1 MLSARTIL
9 KPLCASELWRLRRG
23 SLRVLISQQRTL
35 TEWALLLALV
45 AMWGSSFMFNKLG
58 VATVSPAT
66 LVAARLTLGALTMLA
81 LLHARGVRL
90 PPFGPIWG
98 AYAVLGIVGNAAP
111 FFLITW
117 AQQVVDSAL
126 AGILI
131 AAMPLGT
138 LVLAH
143 FLVPDER
150 MRPNRVLGF
159 ALGFG
164 GIVFLMEP
172 AAVAGL
178 GGSAGQILSQLAVL
192 CGALC
197 YSANSVMARL
207 LIKTDF
213 MTAAAGTL
221 LIAAALMLP
230 IAIVHD
236 RPWTLHPSSTSVA
249 AILWLGIGPTAVAT
263 ILYFRLISSAGPT
276 FMSLVNYLSPAVAV
290 FLGVTLLGEQ
300 PGVSAY
306 AGLMLIL
313 AGIALS
319 QWRHR

>member
-1 MLSARTIL
+1 M
-9 KPLCASELWRLRRG
+9 ASVRRG
-23 SLRVLISQQRTL
+23 SRRICMSQQRTL

-58 VATVSPAT
+58 VATVPPAT
-66 LVAARLTLGALTMLA
+66 LVAARLTLGTLAMLA
-81 LLHARGVRL
+81 LLHARGLRL
-90 PPFGPIWG
+90 PPIGPIWG

-143 FLVPDER
+143 LLVPGER
-150 MRPNRVLGF
+150 MTSNRVLGF
-159 ALGFG
+159 LLGFG

-172 AAVAGL
+172 AAVAGV
-178 GGSAGQILSQLAVL
+178 GGSAIQILSQLAVL

-207 LIKTDF
+207 LIKSDF
-213 MTAAAGTL
+213 MVAAAGTL

-230 IAIVHD
+230 IAVVHD
-236 RPWTLHPSSTSVA
+236 QPWTLHPSFTSVS
-249 AILWLGIGPTAVAT
+249 AIVWLGVGPTAVAT

-300 PGVSAY
+300 LGVSAY
-306 AGLMLIL
+306 TGLALIL

-319 QWRHR
+319 QWRRR